1 MTTTQTIAAALNDAF
16 DKHPEVEW
24 IWCLDSD
31 AIIMNATIDM
41 WDYLLSPLALLREV
55 KSEGVIG
62 FGGDKKL
69 PEHKLE
75 VKTPKIVD
83 PHNIYLVIS
92 IDSYGL
98 K

>member
-1 MTTTQTIAAALNDAF
+1 MAIIQTIAAALNDAF

-31 AIIMNATIDM
+31 VIIMNATIDM
-41 WDYLLSPLALLREV
+41 WDYLLSPEALLREV
-55 KSEGVIG
+55 KSEAVIK
-62 FGGDKKL
+62 FGANKQL
-69 PEHKLE
+69 PEHDLE

-83 PHNIYLVIS
+83 PDNIYLIIS
-92 IDSYGL
+92 NDANGI